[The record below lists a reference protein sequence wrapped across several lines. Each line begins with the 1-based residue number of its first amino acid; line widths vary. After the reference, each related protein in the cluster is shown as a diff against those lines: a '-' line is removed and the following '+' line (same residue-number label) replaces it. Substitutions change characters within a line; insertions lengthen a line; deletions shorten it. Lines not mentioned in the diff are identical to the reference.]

1 MRISLRFCKHFFAT
15 LNNIYMG
22 EVKAPDDDLQLQ
34 EIRNGMAQELSRF
47 REKLNKAK
55 SRIEEL
61 QTFYDETKTQIEEL
75 TSTDGIK
82 GEYKND
88 III

>member
-1 MRISLRFCKHFFAT
+1 
-15 LNNIYMG
+15 MG
-22 EVKAPDDDLQLQ
+22 EVKAPDDDLQLE
-34 EIRNGMAQELSRF
+34 EIREGMTEELSRF

-55 SRIEEL
+55 LRIEEL

-82 GEYKND
+82 SEYKND

>member
-1 MRISLRFCKHFFAT
+1 
-15 LNNIYMG
+15 
-22 EVKAPDDDLQLQ
+22 
-34 EIRNGMAQELSRF
+34 MAQELSRF

-61 QTFYDETKTQIEEL
+61 QTFYDETKTHIEEL

-82 GEYKND
+82 GEYRHD

>member
-1 MRISLRFCKHFFAT
+1 
-15 LNNIYMG
+15 MG
-22 EVKAPDDDLQLQ
+22 EVKVPDDDLQL
-34 EIRNGMAQELSRF
+34 EKIREGMAQELSRF

-55 SRIEEL
+55 SRIEDEEL
-61 QTFYDETKTQIEEL
+61 QTLYDETKTQIEAL
-75 TSTDGIK
+75 SSTDGIK

>member
-1 MRISLRFCKHFFAT
+1 
-15 LNNIYMG
+15 MG
-22 EVKAPDDDLQLQ
+22 EVKAPDDDLQLE
-34 EIRNGMAQELSRF
+34 EIRKGMTEELSRF

-55 SRIEEL
+55 LRIEEL
-61 QTFYDETKTQIEEL
+61 QTFYDETKTQIEKL

-82 GEYKND
+82 SEYKND

>member
-1 MRISLRFCKHFFAT
+1 
-15 LNNIYMG
+15 MG
-22 EVKAPDDDLQLQ
+22 EVKAPDGDLQLK
-34 EIRNGMAQELSRF
+34 EIREGMTEELSRF

-61 QTFYDETKTQIEEL
+61 QTFYEETKTQIEEL

-88 III
+88 VII

>member
-1 MRISLRFCKHFFAT
+1 MTARVTTCVYFAAILRTFFC
-15 LNNIYMG
+15 
-22 EVKAPDDDLQLQ
+22 EVKVPDDDLQLE
-34 EIRNGMAQELSRF
+34 EIREGMAQELSRF
-47 REKLNKAK
+47 RQKLNKAK

-75 TSTDGIK
+75 SSTDGIK

-88 III
+88 IMT

>member
-1 MRISLRFCKHFFAT
+1 
-15 LNNIYMG
+15 MG
-22 EVKAPDDDLQLQ
+22 EVKASDDDLQLG
-34 EIRNGMAQELSRF
+34 EIREGMAQELSRF
-47 REKLNKAK
+47 RKKLNKAK

-88 III
+88 IIIFMPYM

>member
-1 MRISLRFCKHFFAT
+1 
-15 LNNIYMG
+15 MG
-22 EVKAPDDDLQLQ
+22 EVKAPDDDLQLE
-34 EIRNGMAQELSRF
+34 EIRKEMAQELSRF
-47 REKLNKAK
+47 RGKLNKAK

-75 TSTDGIK
+75 TLTDGIK

>member
-1 MRISLRFCKHFFAT
+1 
-15 LNNIYMG
+15 MG
-22 EVKAPDDDLQLQ
+22 EVKAPDGDLQLK
-34 EIRNGMAQELSRF
+34 EIREGMTEELLRF

-61 QTFYDETKTQIEEL
+61 QTFYEETKTQIEEL

-88 III
+88 VII